1 MTENDPRQPPR
12 KGSDGK
18 KEQHEEV
25 IYSDRFVPS
34 RDARAGANNN
44 NHSFDEDELKAFE
57 DVDDREDVDND
68 GELVY
73 PNYRHRYEQQSLRRE
88 RRETNEDDL
97 DDDFDRVPETTTTT
111 TNNNNTNNNN
121 NNVRMIVANTERED
135 TSAAYHELLRS
146 ELQLPNYTAS
156 GGGARGRGDD
166 SGGRGNGT
174 SGGGGGGGNAS
185 TGGGGSQGSQG
196 GSQGN
201 HQVLYDGSPLKET
214 HRNKKTLRFK
224 TDSPPSSGPKK
235 RYQQYIPEQDG
246 YYGQG
251 GNGLGAQGSRGMSE
265 NNEENAAG
273 VSYYEHHSNSTSPYS
288 LSPIGRT
295 GPLGTALAAPRR
307 MPRKIARSPFKVLD
321 APALQDDFYLN
332 LVDWSAHNVLAVGLG
347 SCVYLWSACTSR
359 VTKLCD
365 LAPSDSVCSVA
376 WTQRGTF
383 LAVGTNTGD
392 VQIWDAHKCKLIRT
406 MTGHRSRVGTLAW
419 SSNMLSSGSRDR
431 SIMQRDVRSP
441 EQFTGK
447 LLGHKSE
454 VCGLKWS
461 YDDRELASG
470 GNDNQLLIWSASASS
485 GGPAL
490 RLPQHQA
497 AVKAIS
503 WSPHQHGLL
512 ASGGGTADRC
522 IRFWNTTTNTPLQC
536 VDTGSQVCN
545 LAWSKNVNEIVS
557 THGYSQNQ
565 IVVWRYPTMSKL
577 ATLTGHTLRVLY
589 LAVSPDGQTIVTGAG
604 DETLRFW
611 NVFPGQRSQG
621 GVQENSVW
629 NLNRTQIR

>member
-1 MTENDPRQPPR
+1 MSDNGASSPSRDNG
-12 KGSDGK
+12 GSGGPHSGGDK
-18 KEQHEEV
+18 SRNHNKSTKQQQQQKV
-25 IYSDRFVPS
+25 VYSDRFVPS
-34 RDARAGANNN
+34 RDAKSGSANGN
-44 NHSFDEDELKAFE
+44 NHSFDEDELRAFE
-57 DVDDREDVDND
+57 DDDDRLYVDTFTRD
-68 GELVY
+68 PG
-73 PNYRHRYEQQSLRRE
+73 R
-88 RRETNEDDL
+88 DDNTHE
-97 DDDFDRVPETTTTT
+97 ETTTRTRT
-111 TNNNNTNNNN
+111 QTHGATANG
-121 NNVRMIVANTERED
+121 NNVRTVVANTERED

-146 ELQLPNYTAS
+146 ELQLPTN
-156 GGGARGRGDD
+156 
-166 SGGRGNGT
+166 
-174 SGGGGGGGNAS
+174 GGGGGERGQPGNEAAGES
-185 TGGGGSQGSQG
+185 GNNAAGATAGSSGHAAQL
-196 GSQGN
+196 
-201 HQVLYDGSPLKET
+201 LYDGSPLKET
-214 HRNKKTLRFK
+214 QYRNKKTLRFK

-235 RYQQYIPEQDG
+235 RYQRHLDQD
-246 YYGQG
+246 
-251 GNGLGAQGSRGMSE
+251 GSRGTTGGVNGE
-265 NNEENAAG
+265 NNDHHENAAG
-273 VSYYEHHSNSTSPYS
+273 VVSYYEHHHHHHSTNSPSPYS

-307 MPRKIARSPFKVLD
+307 TPRKIARSPFKVLD

-332 LVDWSAHNVLAVGLG
+332 LVDWSSHNVLAVGLG
-347 SCVYLWSACTSR
+347 SCVYLWSAFTSR

-365 LAPSDSVCSVA
+365 LAPSDSICSVA

-419 SSNMLSSGSRDR
+419 STTMLSSGSRDR

>member
-1 MTENDPRQPPR
+1 MSDNGASSPSRDNG
-12 KGSDGK
+12 GSGGPHSGGDK
-18 KEQHEEV
+18 SRNHNKSTKQQQQQKV
-25 IYSDRFVPS
+25 VYSDRFVPS
-34 RDARAGANNN
+34 RDAKSGSANGN
-44 NHSFDEDELKAFE
+44 NHSFDEDELRAFE
-57 DVDDREDVDND
+57 DDDDRLYVDTFTRD
-68 GELVY
+68 PG
-73 PNYRHRYEQQSLRRE
+73 R
-88 RRETNEDDL
+88 DDNTHE
-97 DDDFDRVPETTTTT
+97 ETTTTT
-111 TNNNNTNNNN
+111 RTQTRGATANG
-121 NNVRMIVANTERED
+121 NNVRTVVANTERED

-146 ELQLPNYTAS
+146 ELQLPTN
-156 GGGARGRGDD
+156 
-166 SGGRGNGT
+166 
-174 SGGGGGGGNAS
+174 GGGGGERGQPGNEAAGES
-185 TGGGGSQGSQG
+185 GNNAAGATAGSSGHAAQL
-196 GSQGN
+196 
-201 HQVLYDGSPLKET
+201 LYDGSPLKET
-214 HRNKKTLRFK
+214 QYRNKKTLRFK

-235 RYQQYIPEQDG
+235 RYQRHLDQD
-246 YYGQG
+246 
-251 GNGLGAQGSRGMSE
+251 GSRGTTGGVNGE
-265 NNEENAAG
+265 NNDHHENAAG
-273 VSYYEHHSNSTSPYS
+273 VVSYYEHHHHHHSTNSPSPYS

-307 MPRKIARSPFKVLD
+307 TPRKIARSPFKVLD

-332 LVDWSAHNVLAVGLG
+332 LVDWSSHNVLAVGLG
-347 SCVYLWSACTSR
+347 SCVYLWSAFTSR

-365 LAPSDSVCSVA
+365 LAPSDSICSVA

-419 SSNMLSSGSRDR
+419 STTMLSSGSRDR

>member
-1 MTENDPRQPPR
+1 MVGVVGVVLKSCDNNTDEKTPHFFPSFLLRINMSDDASSPPSRGGGGGSGGDPPHYSGDKSVRHQQ
-12 KGSDGK
+12 KH
-18 KEQHEEV
+18 QHV
-25 IYSDRFVPS
+25 VYSDRFVPS
-34 RDARAGANNN
+34 RDAKSGANGN
-44 NHSFDEDELKAFE
+44 NHSFDEDELRAFE
-57 DVDDREDVDND
+57 DDFVPVFDDRRDTHE
-68 GELVY
+68 
-73 PNYRHRYEQQSLRRE
+73 
-88 RRETNEDDL
+88 
-97 DDDFDRVPETTTTT
+97 ETTRTRTTA
-111 TNNNNTNNNN
+111 NNTNTT
-121 NNVRMIVANTERED
+121 NVRTTVVANTERED

-146 ELQLPNYTAS
+146 ELQLPTGGGERGQPGEAAGDSGNTHAS
-156 GGGARGRGDD
+156 GGTD
-166 SGGRGNGT
+166 GT
-174 SGGGGGGGNAS
+174 SSGHAAAA
-185 TGGGGSQGSQG
+185 QL
-196 GSQGN
+196 
-201 HQVLYDGSPLKET
+201 LYDGSPLKET
-214 HRNKKTLRFK
+214 QYRNKKTLRFK

-235 RYQQYIPEQDG
+235 RYQRRLDQD
-246 YYGQG
+246 
-251 GNGLGAQGSRGMSE
+251 GSRGTTTGTGVNGE
-265 NNEENAAG
+265 NNDHHENAAG
-273 VSYYEHHSNSTSPYS
+273 VVSYYEHHHHSTNSPSPYS

-307 MPRKIARSPFKVLD
+307 TPRKIARSPFKVLD

-332 LVDWSAHNVLAVGLG
+332 LVDWSSHNVLAVGLG
-347 SCVYLWSACTSR
+347 SCVYLWSAFTSR

-365 LAPSDSVCSVA
+365 LAPSDSICSVA

-419 SSNMLSSGSRDR
+419 STTMLSSGSRDR

>member
-1 MTENDPRQPPR
+1 MSDKKASSPSRGGDRQR
-12 KGSDGK
+12 NHKSTK
-18 KEQHEEV
+18 QQQQQQQRQQQV
-25 IYSDRFVPS
+25 VYSDRFVPS
-34 RDARAGANNN
+34 RDAKSGANGN
-44 NHSFDEDELKAFE
+44 NHSFDEDELRAFE
-57 DVDDREDVDND
+57 D
-68 GELVY
+68 
-73 PNYRHRYEQQSLRRE
+73 
-88 RRETNEDDL
+88 
-97 DDDFDRVPETTTTT
+97 DDDDDDNNTHEETTTTRT
-111 TNNNNTNNNN
+111 RTPTRGATANG
-121 NNVRMIVANTERED
+121 NNVRTVVANTERED

-146 ELQLPNYTAS
+146 ELQLPTN
-156 GGGARGRGDD
+156 
-166 SGGRGNGT
+166 
-174 SGGGGGGGNAS
+174 GGGGGERGQPGNEAAGES
-185 TGGGGSQGSQG
+185 GNNAAGATAGSNGHAAQL
-196 GSQGN
+196 
-201 HQVLYDGSPLKET
+201 LYDGSPLKET
-214 HRNKKTLRFK
+214 QYRNKKTLRFK

-235 RYQQYIPEQDG
+235 RHQRRLDQD
-246 YYGQG
+246 
-251 GNGLGAQGSRGMSE
+251 GSRGTTTGTGVNGE
-265 NNEENAAG
+265 NNDHHENAAG
-273 VSYYEHHSNSTSPYS
+273 VVSYYEHHHHSTNSPSPYS

-307 MPRKIARSPFKVLD
+307 TPRKIARSPFKVLD

-332 LVDWSAHNVLAVGLG
+332 LVDWSSHNVLAVGLG
-347 SCVYLWSACTSR
+347 SCVYLWSAFTSR

-365 LAPSDSVCSVA
+365 LAPSDSICSVA

-419 SSNMLSSGSRDR
+419 STTMLSSGSRDR

>member
-1 MTENDPRQPPR
+1 M
-12 KGSDGK
+12 
-18 KEQHEEV
+18 
-25 IYSDRFVPS
+25 
-34 RDARAGANNN
+34 
-44 NHSFDEDELKAFE
+44 
-57 DVDDREDVDND
+57 
-68 GELVY
+68 
-73 PNYRHRYEQQSLRRE
+73 
-88 RRETNEDDL
+88 
-97 DDDFDRVPETTTTT
+97 
-111 TNNNNTNNNN
+111 
-121 NNVRMIVANTERED
+121 
-135 TSAAYHELLRS
+135 
-146 ELQLPNYTAS
+146 
-156 GGGARGRGDD
+156 
-166 SGGRGNGT
+166 
-174 SGGGGGGGNAS
+174 
-185 TGGGGSQGSQG
+185 
-196 GSQGN
+196 
-201 HQVLYDGSPLKET
+201 
-214 HRNKKTLRFK
+214 
-224 TDSPPSSGPKK
+224 
-235 RYQQYIPEQDG
+235 
-246 YYGQG
+246 
-251 GNGLGAQGSRGMSE
+251 
-265 NNEENAAG
+265 
-273 VSYYEHHSNSTSPYS
+273 SYYEHHHHSTNSPSPYS

-307 MPRKIARSPFKVLD
+307 TPRKIARSPFKVLD

-332 LVDWSAHNVLAVGLG
+332 LVDWSSHNVLAVGLG
-347 SCVYLWSACTSR
+347 SCVYLWSAFTSR

-365 LAPSDSVCSVA
+365 LAPSDSICSVA

-419 SSNMLSSGSRDR
+419 STTMLSSGSRDR

-522 IRFWNTTTNTPLQC
+522 IRFWNTTTNTLYNAS
-536 VDTGSQVCN
+536 T
-545 LAWSKNVNEIVS
+545 LARKSATSPGQKTS
-557 THGYSQNQ
+557 TKSSRRTATRKTKSS
-565 IVVWRYPTMSKL
+565 VWRYPTMSKL

-589 LAVSPDGQTIVTGAG
+589 LAVSPTVKPSSRAPATR
-604 DETLRFW
+604 LC
-611 NVFPGQRSQG
+611 VFGTCFQVK
-621 GVQENSVW
+621 GVRAEFR
-629 NLNRTQIR
+629 RTRCGT

>member
-1 MTENDPRQPPR
+1 MR
-12 KGSDGK
+12 
-18 KEQHEEV
+18 
-25 IYSDRFVPS
+25 
-34 RDARAGANNN
+34 
-44 NHSFDEDELKAFE
+44 AFE
-57 DVDDREDVDND
+57 DDDDRLYVDTFTRD
-68 GELVY
+68 PG
-73 PNYRHRYEQQSLRRE
+73 R
-88 RRETNEDDL
+88 DDNTHE
-97 DDDFDRVPETTTTT
+97 ETTTTT
-111 TNNNNTNNNN
+111 RTPTRGATANG
-121 NNVRMIVANTERED
+121 NNVRTVVANTERED

-146 ELQLPNYTAS
+146 ELQLPTN
-156 GGGARGRGDD
+156 
-166 SGGRGNGT
+166 
-174 SGGGGGGGNAS
+174 GGGGGERGQPGNEAAGES
-185 TGGGGSQGSQG
+185 GNNAAGATAGSSGHAAQL
-196 GSQGN
+196 
-201 HQVLYDGSPLKET
+201 LYDGSPLKET
-214 HRNKKTLRFK
+214 QYRNKKTLRFK

-235 RYQQYIPEQDG
+235 RYQRHLDQD
-246 YYGQG
+246 
-251 GNGLGAQGSRGMSE
+251 GSRGTTGGVNGE
-265 NNEENAAG
+265 NNDHHENAAG
-273 VSYYEHHSNSTSPYS
+273 VVSYYEHHHHHHSTNSPSPYS

-307 MPRKIARSPFKVLD
+307 TPRKIARSPFKVLD

-332 LVDWSAHNVLAVGLG
+332 LVDWSSHNVLAVGLG
-347 SCVYLWSACTSR
+347 SCVYLWSAFTSR

-365 LAPSDSVCSVA
+365 LAPSDSICSVA

-419 SSNMLSSGSRDR
+419 STTMLSSGSRDR

>member
-1 MTENDPRQPPR
+1 M
-12 KGSDGK
+12 
-18 KEQHEEV
+18 

-44 NHSFDEDELKAFE
+44 NHSFDEEELKAFE
-57 DVDDREDVDND
+57 DDGDLEIND
-68 GELVY
+68 GRSVY
-73 PNYRHRYEQQSLRRE
+73 PDYRHRYEQQSLRRE

-111 TNNNNTNNNN
+111 TNNNNNNNNTNN

-156 GGGARGRGDD
+156 GGARGRGDD

-174 SGGGGGGGNAS
+174 SGGGGGNAS
-185 TGGGGSQGSQG
+185 TGGGGGSQGSQG

-235 RYQQYIPEQDG
+235 RYQQYNPEQDG

-461 YDDRELASG
+461 YDDPRTRE
-470 GNDNQLLIWSASASS
+470 WWE
-485 GGPAL
+485 
-490 RLPQHQA
+490 R
-497 AVKAIS
+497 
-503 WSPHQHGLL
+503 
-512 ASGGGTADRC
+512 
-522 IRFWNTTTNTPLQC
+522 
-536 VDTGSQVCN
+536 
-545 LAWSKNVNEIVS
+545 
-557 THGYSQNQ
+557 
-565 IVVWRYPTMSKL
+565 
-577 ATLTGHTLRVLY
+577 
-589 LAVSPDGQTIVTGAG
+589 
-604 DETLRFW
+604 
-611 NVFPGQRSQG
+611 
-621 GVQENSVW
+621 
-629 NLNRTQIR
+629 

>member
-1 MTENDPRQPPR
+1 MSDNGASSPSRDNG
-12 KGSDGK
+12 GSGGPHSGGDK
-18 KEQHEEV
+18 SRNHNKSTKQQQQQKV
-25 IYSDRFVPS
+25 VYSDRFVPS
-34 RDARAGANNN
+34 RDAKSGSANGN
-44 NHSFDEDELKAFE
+44 NHSFDEDELRALE
-57 DVDDREDVDND
+57 DDDDRLYVDTFTRD
-68 GELVY
+68 PG
-73 PNYRHRYEQQSLRRE
+73 R
-88 RRETNEDDL
+88 DDNTHE
-97 DDDFDRVPETTTTT
+97 ETTTTT
-111 TNNNNTNNNN
+111 TTTTRGATANG
-121 NNVRMIVANTERED
+121 NNVRTVVANTERED

-146 ELQLPNYTAS
+146 ELQLPTN
-156 GGGARGRGDD
+156 
-166 SGGRGNGT
+166 
-174 SGGGGGGGNAS
+174 GGGGGERGQPGNEAAGES
-185 TGGGGSQGSQG
+185 GNNAAGATAGSSGHAAQL
-196 GSQGN
+196 
-201 HQVLYDGSPLKET
+201 LYDGSPLKET
-214 HRNKKTLRFK
+214 QYRNKKTLRFK

-235 RYQQYIPEQDG
+235 RYQRHLDQD
-246 YYGQG
+246 
-251 GNGLGAQGSRGMSE
+251 GSRGTTGGVNGE
-265 NNEENAAG
+265 NNDHHENAAG
-273 VSYYEHHSNSTSPYS
+273 VVSYYEHHHHHHSTNSPSPYS

-307 MPRKIARSPFKVLD
+307 TPRKIARSPFKVLD

-332 LVDWSAHNVLAVGLG
+332 LVDWSSHNVLAVGLG
-347 SCVYLWSACTSR
+347 SCVYLWSAFTSR

-365 LAPSDSVCSVA
+365 LAPSDSICSVA

-419 SSNMLSSGSRDR
+419 STTMLSSGSRDR

>member
-1 MTENDPRQPPR
+1 MSDNGASSPSRDNG
-12 KGSDGK
+12 GSGGPHSGGDK
-18 KEQHEEV
+18 SRNHNKSTKQQQQQKV
-25 IYSDRFVPS
+25 VYSDRFVPS
-34 RDARAGANNN
+34 RDAKSGSANGN
-44 NHSFDEDELKAFE
+44 NHSFDEDELRAFE
-57 DVDDREDVDND
+57 DDDDRLYVDTFTRD
-68 GELVY
+68 PG
-73 PNYRHRYEQQSLRRE
+73 R
-88 RRETNEDDL
+88 DDNTHE
-97 DDDFDRVPETTTTT
+97 ETTTTT
-111 TNNNNTNNNN
+111 TTTTRGATANG
-121 NNVRMIVANTERED
+121 NNVRTVVANTERED

-146 ELQLPNYTAS
+146 ELQLPTN
-156 GGGARGRGDD
+156 
-166 SGGRGNGT
+166 
-174 SGGGGGGGNAS
+174 GGGGGERGQPGNEAAGES
-185 TGGGGSQGSQG
+185 GNNAAGATAGSSGHAAQL
-196 GSQGN
+196 
-201 HQVLYDGSPLKET
+201 LYDGSPLKET
-214 HRNKKTLRFK
+214 QYRNKKTLRFK

-235 RYQQYIPEQDG
+235 RYQRHLDQD
-246 YYGQG
+246 
-251 GNGLGAQGSRGMSE
+251 GSRGTTGGVNGE
-265 NNEENAAG
+265 NNDHHENAAG
-273 VSYYEHHSNSTSPYS
+273 VVSYYEHHHHHHSTNSPSPYS

-307 MPRKIARSPFKVLD
+307 TPRKIARSPFKVLD

-332 LVDWSAHNVLAVGLG
+332 LVDWSSHNVLAVGLG
-347 SCVYLWSACTSR
+347 SCVYLWSAFTSR

-365 LAPSDSVCSVA
+365 LAPSDSICSVA

-419 SSNMLSSGSRDR
+419 STTMLSSGSRDR

-522 IRFWNTTTNTPLQC
+522 IRFWNTATNTPLQC

>member
-1 MTENDPRQPPR
+1 MSDNGASSPSRDNG
-12 KGSDGK
+12 GSGGPHSGGDK
-18 KEQHEEV
+18 SRNHNKSTKQQQQQKV
-25 IYSDRFVPS
+25 VYSDRFVPS
-34 RDARAGANNN
+34 RDAKSGSANGN
-44 NHSFDEDELKAFE
+44 NHSFDEDELRAFE
-57 DVDDREDVDND
+57 DDDDRLYVDTFTRD
-68 GELVY
+68 PG
-73 PNYRHRYEQQSLRRE
+73 R
-88 RRETNEDDL
+88 DDNTHE
-97 DDDFDRVPETTTTT
+97 ETTTTRRT
-111 TNNNNTNNNN
+111 PTRGATANG
-121 NNVRMIVANTERED
+121 NNVRTVVANTERED

-146 ELQLPNYTAS
+146 ELQLPTN
-156 GGGARGRGDD
+156 
-166 SGGRGNGT
+166 
-174 SGGGGGGGNAS
+174 GGGGGERGQPGNEAAGES
-185 TGGGGSQGSQG
+185 GNNAAGATAGSSGHAAQL
-196 GSQGN
+196 
-201 HQVLYDGSPLKET
+201 LYDGSPLKET
-214 HRNKKTLRFK
+214 QYRNKKTLRFK

-235 RYQQYIPEQDG
+235 RYQRHLDQD
-246 YYGQG
+246 
-251 GNGLGAQGSRGMSE
+251 GSRGTTGGVNGE
-265 NNEENAAG
+265 NNDHHENAAG
-273 VSYYEHHSNSTSPYS
+273 VVSYYEHHHHHHSTNSPSPYS

-307 MPRKIARSPFKVLD
+307 TPRKIARSPFKVLD

-332 LVDWSAHNVLAVGLG
+332 LVDWSSHNVLAVGLG
-347 SCVYLWSACTSR
+347 SCVYLWSAFTSR

-365 LAPSDSVCSVA
+365 LAPSDSICSVA

-419 SSNMLSSGSRDR
+419 STTMLSSGSRDR

>member
-1 MTENDPRQPPR
+1 MSDNGASSPSRDNG
-12 KGSDGK
+12 GSGGPHSGGDK
-18 KEQHEEV
+18 SRNHNKSTKQQQQQKV
-25 IYSDRFVPS
+25 VYSDRFVPS
-34 RDARAGANNN
+34 RDAKSGSANGN
-44 NHSFDEDELKAFE
+44 NHSFDEDELRAFE
-57 DVDDREDVDND
+57 DDDDRLYVDTFTRD
-68 GELVY
+68 PG
-73 PNYRHRYEQQSLRRE
+73 R
-88 RRETNEDDL
+88 DDNTHE
-97 DDDFDRVPETTTTT
+97 ETTTTT
-111 TNNNNTNNNN
+111 TTTTTTRGATANG
-121 NNVRMIVANTERED
+121 NNVRTVVANTERED

-146 ELQLPNYTAS
+146 ELQLPTN
-156 GGGARGRGDD
+156 
-166 SGGRGNGT
+166 
-174 SGGGGGGGNAS
+174 GGGGGERGQPGNEAAGES
-185 TGGGGSQGSQG
+185 GNNAAGATAGSSGHAAQL
-196 GSQGN
+196 
-201 HQVLYDGSPLKET
+201 LYDGSPLKET
-214 HRNKKTLRFK
+214 QYRNKKTLRFK

-235 RYQQYIPEQDG
+235 RYQRHLDQD
-246 YYGQG
+246 
-251 GNGLGAQGSRGMSE
+251 GSRGTTGGVNGE
-265 NNEENAAG
+265 NNDHHENAAG
-273 VSYYEHHSNSTSPYS
+273 VVSYYEHHHHHHSTNSPSPYS

-307 MPRKIARSPFKVLD
+307 TPRKIARSPFKVLD

-332 LVDWSAHNVLAVGLG
+332 LVDWSSHNVLAVGLG
-347 SCVYLWSACTSR
+347 SCVYLWSAFTSR

-365 LAPSDSVCSVA
+365 LAPSDSICSVA
-376 WTQRGTF
+376 RTQRGTF

-419 SSNMLSSGSRDR
+419 STTMLSSGSRDR

-497 AVKAIS
+497 AIKAIS

>member
-1 MTENDPRQPPR
+1 MSDASSPSR
-12 KGSDGK
+12 GSNPDRRNKSKQQQQQQGGNGGG
-18 KEQHEEV
+18 HV
-25 IYSDRFVPS
+25 VYSDRFVPS
-34 RDARAGANNN
+34 RDARCGANSN
-44 NHSFDEDELKAFE
+44 NHSFDEDELRAFE
-57 DVDDREDVDND
+57 DDFFPDDHDAQE
-68 GELVY
+68 Y
-73 PNYRHRYEQQSLRRE
+73 SP
-88 RRETNEDDL
+88 
-97 DDDFDRVPETTTTT
+97 TTRGRDEEGATRTRGAT
-111 TNNNNTNNNN
+111 ASG
-121 NNVRMIVANTERED
+121 NNVRTVVANTERED

-146 ELQLPNYTAS
+146 ELQLPTN
-156 GGGARGRGDD
+156 
-166 SGGRGNGT
+166 
-174 SGGGGGGGNAS
+174 GGGGGERGQPGNEAAGES
-185 TGGGGSQGSQG
+185 GNNAAGATAGSSGHAAQL
-196 GSQGN
+196 
-201 HQVLYDGSPLKET
+201 LYDGSPLKET
-214 HRNKKTLRFK
+214 QYRNKKTLRFK

-235 RYQQYIPEQDG
+235 RYQRHPDQDG
-246 YYGQG
+246 YYSQEG
-251 GNGLGAQGSRGMSE
+251 GGRSRGGVNE
-265 NNEENAAG
+265 NSEENAAG
-273 VSYYEHHSNSTSPYS
+273 VSYYEHHSNSPSPYS

-307 MPRKIARSPFKVLD
+307 TPRKIARSPFKVLD

-332 LVDWSAHNVLAVGLG
+332 LVDWSSHNVLAVGLG
-347 SCVYLWSACTSR
+347 SCVYLWSAFTSR

-365 LAPSDSVCSVA
+365 LAPSDSICSVA

-419 SSNMLSSGSRDR
+419 STTMLSSGSRDR